1 VLQLKQG
8 ATDRPIYAGWV
19 QAWLLG
25 PTQLVTWGIVYYTFS
40 VMLTPMR
47 AEMGWSSAEVTG
59 AFSLAL
65 LASGVAGVPL
75 GRWLDAHGPRGMM
88 IGGVIVAAL
97 LVLAWSRA
105 QTLTALYVVWLGL
118 GILMPA
124 ILYSPALWL
133 IARWFSGPHVQVRAR
148 ALTVL
153 TFFGGLASTVFIPLS
168 NALQQAIG
176 WRDALSALAGVLIV
190 ATLPAYL
197 ALLRAPAQ
205 LQDGASPISSL
216 TQTDWRSLLRNRS
229 FQIITLALAL
239 TGFAWSG
246 MSVHLVSFGLA
257 RGQAPALIAAA
268 AGAVGVMQV
277 VGRLTVTPFADRV
290 APQRIVAGLCVLQ
303 AGAVASLLLLPPV
316 TGLIGYVLLFGI
328 GHGVMTPMRATLI
341 ADAFGTQAYGSM
353 AGAIALL
360 TTLASAVAPVAVGV
374 ALGALGSYAPV
385 LVVLMA
391 ASLLAGAVVLR
402 LSA

>member
-1 VLQLKQG
+1 V
-8 ATDRPIYAGWV
+8 YAGWV

-47 AEMGWSSAEVTG
+47 VELGWSSAEVTG

-88 IGGVIVAAL
+88 IGGVILAAL

-105 QTLTALYVVWLGL
+105 QTLPALYVVWLGL
-118 GILMPA
+118 GALMPA
-124 ILYSPALWL
+124 VLYNPALWL
-133 IARWFSGPHVQVRAR
+133 IARWFSGPHVQSRAR

-176 WRDALSALAGVLIV
+176 WRNALSALAGVLIV

-197 ALLRAPAQ
+197 ALLRAPPQ
-205 LQDGASPISSL
+205 LPAQDGASPVPTF
-216 TQTDWRSLLRNRS
+216 TQTDWRSLLRNPS
-229 FQIITLALAL
+229 FQIIALALAL

-277 VGRLTVTPFADRV
+277 VGRLTVTPFADRI

-316 TGLIGYVLLFGI
+316 TGLIGYVILFGI

-341 ADAFGTQAYGSM
+341 ADAFGTQTYGSV

-360 TTLASAVAPVAVGV
+360 TTLASAVAPVAVGL

-385 LVVLMA
+385 LVALMA
-391 ASLLAGAVVLR
+391 ASLLAGMVVLR
-402 LSA
+402 LKI